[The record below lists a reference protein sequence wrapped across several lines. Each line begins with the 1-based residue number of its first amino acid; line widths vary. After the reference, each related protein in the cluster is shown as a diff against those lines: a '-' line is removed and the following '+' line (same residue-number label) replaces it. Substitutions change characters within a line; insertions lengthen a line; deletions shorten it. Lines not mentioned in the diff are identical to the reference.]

1 MLFVS
6 LIYCVSLSIRIEIKN
21 LGGGKHQLIFNKL
34 EMEDEGEIL
43 CESGKLT
50 SSCKL
55 TVKKGESKPTIECPD
70 EFNGPADRPF
80 VIEVPYKSMYIDL
93 IYFYCISSV
102 RNLVY
107 IF

>member
-1 MLFVS
+1 MIFGV
-6 LIYCVSLSIRIEIKN
+6 IFRIEIKN

-43 CESGKLT
+43 CESGKLS

-70 EFNGPADRPF
+70 EFNGPAGQPF
-80 VIEVPYKSMYIDL
+80 VIEVPYKST
-93 IYFYCISSV
+93 
-102 RNLVY
+102 
-107 IF
+107 